1 VYSYNQSSASERP
14 VTQLACYVLVGL
26 AITFGALAFW
36 SKGVVPAVLL
46 TAAFG
51 SLSFLLSG
59 AVIRFSEAWAKNAKV
74 TAFLAVAM
82 GLVCLLFEANMTHL
96 GLEHL
101 NEQYAIA
108 PAWALW
114 PASFGLSLFN
124 VFSVYA
130 FAREIPEPKRQTTAP
145 AARRSEG
152 QADNIVMFGSDPQER
167 KTLQAVVDKM
177 KAGGA
182 L

>member
-1 VYSYNQSSASERP
+1 MYNSASTSSTERP
-14 VTQLACYVLVGL
+14 VSQLACYVLVGL

-36 SKGVVPAVLL
+36 SKGIVPAVLL

-59 AVIRFSEAWAKNAKV
+59 AVIRFSEAWAKGAKI

-130 FAREIPEPKRQTTAP
+130 FAREIPEPKARTFAP
-145 AARRSEG
+145 AAREAG
-152 QADNIVMFGSDPQER
+152 PTADILLFGSTPAER

-182 L
+182 I

>member
-1 VYSYNQSSASERP
+1 MYYNQSSTSERP

-36 SKGVVPAVLL
+36 SKGIVPAILL

-74 TAFLAVAM
+74 TAFLSVAM

-101 NEQYAIA
+101 NQQYAIA

-130 FAREIPEPKRQTTAP
+130 FAREIPEPKAKVQAPVRQSGPTA
-145 AARRSEG
+145 
-152 QADNIVMFGSDPQER
+152 DILLFGSTPAER
-167 KTLQAVVDKM
+167 KTLEAVVSKM